1 MCSLKQMPKTTLT
14 SVFYSNIN
22 NCYKILRTSVLV
34 SYSPEYKDLIS
45 VLVSLNLSHKQ
56 LLCISN

>member
-1 MCSLKQMPKTTLT
+1 MPKPTLT
-14 SVFYSNIN
+14 LVFYSNIN
-22 NCYKILRTSVLV
+22 NCYKILSTNVPV

-45 VLVSLNLSHKQ
+45 VLVSHNLSHKQ